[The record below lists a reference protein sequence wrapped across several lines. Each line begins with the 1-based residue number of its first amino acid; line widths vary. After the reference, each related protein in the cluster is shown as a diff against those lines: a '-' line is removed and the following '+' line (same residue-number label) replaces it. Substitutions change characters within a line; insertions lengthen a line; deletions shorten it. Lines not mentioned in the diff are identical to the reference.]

1 MEPLYRIEEQSTTGW
16 HDWDKEKPDMTK
28 EKCQE
33 LYETLLND
41 GINPDDL
48 RIKRV
53 S

>member
-16 HDWDKEKPDMTK
+16 HDWDKSEPDMTK
-28 EKCQE
+28 DECMK
-33 LYETLLND
+33 LYNRIVGD
-41 GINPDDL
+41 GISPSDV